1 MSSGEKIIGI
11 TKSDSKFMRYTD
23 WLDANS
29 LKYIVL
35 DWDTDNFD
43 DLKKCSSLLLTG
55 GVDIFP
61 EFYNDWEDGKNRD
74 DYIPARDGFEYKL
87 LDYAFENNYSVLGI
101 CRGLQVINCKLKG
114 SLIND
119 IETIRGTNHRKI
131 SQTED
136 RMHNVNVRENSLL
149 HGLVNQTSGIVNS
162 SHHQSIDR
170 LGEGLMI
177 SAKADDG
184 IVEAIE
190 WEEKE
195 GKPFLLA
202 IQWHPERVP
211 DRQSPFSKNILDK
224 FREETYKN

>member
-1 MSSGEKIIGI
+1 MSPEKKSIGI
-11 TKSDSKFMRYTD
+11 SKSDSKFDRYTN
-23 WLDANS
+23 WLDTNN
-29 LKYIVL
+29 LEYIIL
-35 DWDTDNFD
+35 DWETNNFD
-43 DLKKCSSLLLTG
+43 DIKKCSSLLLTG

-74 DYIPARDGFEYKL
+74 EYIPARDGFEFKL
-87 LDYAFENNYSVLGI
+87 LDYAFENNYPILGI

-119 IETIRGTNHRKI
+119 IETIRGTNHKKI

-136 RMHNVNVRENSLL
+136 RIHNVNVKGNSLL
-149 HGLVNQTSGIVNS
+149 YELVKQDKGIINS

-170 LGEGLMI
+170 LGEGLVI

-190 WEEKE
+190 WEEKD

-202 IQWHPERVP
+202 VQWHPERDKDSESV
-211 DRQSPFSKNILDK
+211 FSKNIIDK
-224 FREETYKN
+224 FREETYNH